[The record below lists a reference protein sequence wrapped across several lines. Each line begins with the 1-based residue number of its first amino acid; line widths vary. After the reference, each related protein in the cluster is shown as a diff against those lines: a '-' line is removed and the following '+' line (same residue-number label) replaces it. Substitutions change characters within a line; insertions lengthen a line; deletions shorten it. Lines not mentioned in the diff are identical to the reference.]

1 MVAKSF
7 PGKQVIT
14 KHFQQNFLAEIFLWL
29 QNHFHEKQIQ
39 TKNVQL
45 NFLVENFWRGFIEHT
60 VYKLHII
67 KFCIIGIVR

>member
-45 NFLVENFWRGFIEHT
+45 NFLVENF
-60 VYKLHII
+60 
-67 KFCIIGIVR
+67 